1 MSNAEY
7 NVKLRQHYQANMDT
21 FAEKEIEKEKAKE
34 IESAT
39 EHFSKEKKKL
49 YPLSW
54 RKSTRKIIKKGAR
67 NRFNEGSPAPA
78 RR

>member
-7 NVKLRQHYQANMDT
+7 NVKLRQQYQANMDT

-39 EHFSKEKKKL
+39 EHFSKEKKKVISVEL
-49 YPLSW
+49 EEFNE
-54 RKSTRKIIKKGAR
+54 KNNKKGAR